1 MLDLLKDL
9 PADDLV
15 EAIYFASR
23 VVKHRDDLDRV
34 GPFESIS
41 SEPTK
46 EQAKFGRQILDEL
59 LRREDTDLEHLSE
72 AGASRIQSDLFA
84 LMNQRLSREFGPPSS
99 RQARRLLNKWRR
111 ESGKTISRT

>member
-1 MLDLLKDL
+1 MFELLKDL
-9 PADDLV
+9 PTDDLV

-23 VVKHRDDLDRV
+23 VVKHRDAPDRV

-46 EQAKFGRQILDEL
+46 EQATLGRRILDEL

-72 AGASRIQSDLFA
+72 AGASRVQSDLFA
-84 LMNQRLSREFGPPSS
+84 LMNQRLSREFGPPSRS
-99 RQARRLLNKWRR
+99 KARRLLNKWRQQ
-111 ESGKTISRT
+111 SGRTVRSG